1 MRKTRYPAHRGW
13 KERALKNRLHV
24 TFEGPRVNDEGLAVE
39 DLQKTLTHV
48 QRAVRLMVGHLMG
61 SGGSVRGRP
70 LKFVRDQSAL
80 RIVGTS
86 AGSLVVALE
95 LSPPAGTQR
104 TLWNHGQEAVN
115 RIVRWEGD
123 KDRSLPQVVAEEL
136 MAAQRELSAEVDQI
150 RLTAPDAGRSLTLT
164 RMSHFRDRATSEK
177 IDATLQG
184 RLMVVNWMRRT
195 AELHNYGQPRV
206 RLRFGP
212 ELDEEMQRRAT
223 QYVEVRGRGQ
233 VAADGSLVQ
242 LHVGQISGTRSS
254 SRDSFD
260 LEEILN
266 APNPKIF
273 DPKKVV
279 RATEPFDVDHFMR
292 VIREGRDA

>member
-1 MRKTRYPAHRGW
+1 M
-13 KERALKNRLHV
+13 ERRLKNRLHV
-24 TFEGPRVNDEGLAVE
+24 TFEGPRVSGQGLAVE

-61 SGGSVRGRP
+61 ADRSGRGRP
-70 LKFVRDQSAL
+70 SKVVRDQSAL
-80 RIVGTS
+80 RLVGTS
-86 AGSLVVALE
+86 AGSLVAVLE
-95 LSPPAGTQR
+95 LSPPYGP
-104 TLWNHGQEAVN
+104 EAVN
-115 RIVRWEGD
+115 RIIRWEGD
-123 KDRSLPQVVAEEL
+123 QDRSFPPGVTEEL
-136 MAAQRELSAEVDQI
+136 MAARRGLSAEVDQI

-164 RMSHFRDRATSEK
+164 RISHVRDRATSEK
-177 IDATLQG
+177 IDATMQG

-195 AELHNYGQPRV
+195 AELHNYRRPGV

-212 ELDEEMQRRAT
+212 ELDEEMQRHAT

-242 LHVGQISGTRSS
+242 LQVGDIRGTRSW
-254 SRDSFD
+254 RDSFD
-260 LEEILN
+260 LDELLN

-273 DPKKVV
+273 DPKNVV
-279 RATEPFDVDHFMR
+279 SANEPFDVDDFMH